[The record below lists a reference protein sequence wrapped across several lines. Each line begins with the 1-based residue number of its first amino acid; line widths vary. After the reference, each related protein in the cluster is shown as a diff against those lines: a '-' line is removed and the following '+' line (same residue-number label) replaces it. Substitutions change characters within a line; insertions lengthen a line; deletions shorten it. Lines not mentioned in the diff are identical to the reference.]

1 MVPFV
6 FHRDSEKVQK
16 NSSDMEKKITDP
28 FKVELLDVLN
38 ETGGVMKIQFHTMT
52 LTVPKELLQ
61 QLRDKGFKTN
71 ITMCMMAGLSQS
83 GMKEEEIMS
92 FLAEADAAGASPSL
106 TIEAEEGQALNI
118 TSKEENP
125 MVDML
130 VQALQNQNKE
140 GRG

>member
-1 MVPFV
+1 
-6 FHRDSEKVQK
+6 
-16 NSSDMEKKITDP
+16 MEKKITDP

>member
-1 MVPFV
+1 MM
-6 FHRDSEKVQK
+6 SENK
-16 NSSDMEKKITDP
+16 NPYD
-28 FKVELLDVLN
+28 VELLDVLN

-52 LTVPKELLQ
+52 LTVPNDLLQ
-61 QLRDKGFKTN
+61 QLRNKGFKTN

-83 GMKEEEIMS
+83 GMKEEDIMS
-92 FLAEADAAGASPSL
+92 FLTEADAVGSAPSV

-130 VQALQNQNKE
+130 MQALQNQNME
-140 GRG
+140 DEE

>member
-1 MVPFV
+1 
-6 FHRDSEKVQK
+6 
-16 NSSDMEKKITDP
+16 
-28 FKVELLDVLN
+28 
-38 ETGGVMKIQFHTMT
+38 
-52 LTVPKELLQ
+52 
-61 QLRDKGFKTN
+61 
-71 ITMCMMAGLSQS
+71 
-83 GMKEEEIMS
+83 MS

>member
-1 MVPFV
+1 
-6 FHRDSEKVQK
+6 
-16 NSSDMEKKITDP
+16 
-28 FKVELLDVLN
+28 
-38 ETGGVMKIQFHTMT
+38 
-52 LTVPKELLQ
+52 
-61 QLRDKGFKTN
+61 
-71 ITMCMMAGLSQS
+71 MAGLSQS